1 MTREV
6 RPLRWFAVPSF
17 AAGESERMQTIIA
30 FLETSGAER
39 TATTDN
45 ESIIRR
51 KAVMFDW

>member
-1 MTREV
+1 MREV
-6 RPLRWFAVPSF
+6 RPLRWSAVPSF
-17 AAGESERMQTIIA
+17 VAGESERMQTITA